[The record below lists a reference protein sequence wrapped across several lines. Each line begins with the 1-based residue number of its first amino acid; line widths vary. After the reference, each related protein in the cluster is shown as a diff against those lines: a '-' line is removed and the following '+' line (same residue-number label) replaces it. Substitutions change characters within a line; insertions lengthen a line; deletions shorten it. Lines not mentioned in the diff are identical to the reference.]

1 MPRLRKHQRKEILS
15 KEARSMKL
23 PRWTH
28 HKTAKGH
35 HYYYFDT
42 GQRNLAGKRV
52 LTRLPDLRDPTFGG
66 AHARAVAARTIR
78 KNRSNALTLEQLI
91 NRYQR
96 SPEFR
101 ALSDSSQRSYR
112 LYLGRAAQLIRSRA
126 GDSPPAASVEPRDV
140 VAMRDTM
147 AETPGAAS
155 QAVRAMGALYAW
167 AVKPGQAYAKLNPA
181 HEVTRFQSRE
191 HEPWPE
197 PLIEAGLI
205 DEQVGPAI
213 ALLYFTGQRI
223 NEVVKMRWDDIDGG
237 FMRVF
242 VQKTQRSIDVAI
254 LPELAT
260 MLATI
265 GDRGLTIL
273 TNANGQPWS
282 TGGLRQKLQAWAKL
296 RGEKVVPHGLRKN
309 AVNSLFEAGC
319 SAAEVSGIT
328 DQSIGML
335 EHYARGRNKR
345 TLGRAA
351 VLKFEAAR
359 TARNA

>member
-1 MPRLRKHQRKEILS
+1 V
-15 KEARSMKL
+15 KL

-28 HKTAKGH
+28 HKTAKGR

-42 GQRNLAGKRV
+42 GQSNDAGRRI

-78 KNRSNALTLEQLI
+78 KNRSNVLTLEQMVQ
-91 NRYQR
+91 RYQR
-96 SPEFR
+96 SPEFH
-101 ALSDSSQRSYR
+101 ALSASTQRSYV
-112 LYLGRAAQLIRSRA
+112 LYLGRAAALIRSRA
-126 GDSPPAASVEPRDV
+126 GQSPPAAAVEARDV

-147 AETPGAAS
+147 SATPGAAS
-155 QAVRAMGALYAW
+155 QAVRAIGALYAW
-167 AVKPGQAYAKLNPA
+167 AIERGQSYAKTNPA
-181 HEVTRFQSRE
+181 HDVTRFASKE

-197 PLIEAGLI
+197 TLIEEGLTYP
-205 DEQVGPAI
+205 QVGVAI
-213 ALLYFTGQRI
+213 ALFYFTGQRI
-223 NEVVKMRWDDIDGG
+223 NEVVRMRWDDIDGDY
-237 FMRVF
+237 MLVF
-242 VQKTQRSIDVAI
+242 VQKTQRKIDVAI
-254 LPELAT
+254 LPELAA
-260 MLATI
+260 MLGRAQR
-265 GDRGLTIL
+265 RGLTIL
-273 TNANGQPWS
+273 LNANDRPWS
-282 TGGLRQKLQAWAKL
+282 ASGLRQKLQAWAKE
-296 RGEKVVPHGLRKN
+296 RGHKVVPHGLRKN

-359 TARNA
+359 TAKNRTET